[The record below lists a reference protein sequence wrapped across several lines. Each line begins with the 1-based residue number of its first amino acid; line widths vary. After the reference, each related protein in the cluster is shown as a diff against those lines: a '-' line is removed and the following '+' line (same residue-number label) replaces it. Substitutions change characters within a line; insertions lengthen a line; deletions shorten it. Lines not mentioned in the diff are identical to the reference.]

1 MNVKDTSWLKMIK
14 EDWSG
19 SLRLHVKGRSM
30 LPTLQPGDEVI
41 VEPAQPN
48 ELKPGDWVVIQTSN
62 QLLVHRFLTFNADGY
77 LLTKGDAHRAPDPP
91 WTSKDLIGRVTAY
104 GRGEQ
109 IKPIRRND
117 LFEIVRGWW
126 HRVIAHIWLILK
138 SVAFTVLLL
147 NLLLIPEAS
156 QAAVTLIL
164 FDATPAT
171 DHILVEWET
180 GSEINMSGFY
190 IWRAQAANG
199 EYEKISEFIRHEGDQ
214 IFGAY
219 YSFEDRTVAAKATY
233 YYQLEAEETDGSSDF
248 HRLNPRNDQ
257 LVSACINCP
266 TPTSTPTEEP
276 TATPTATSTPEPDA
290 PTPIPALFA
299 RFWADATNLDAGQCT
314 TLRWQTDHAARIEL
328 NGEGVPGSYSEEQVC
343 PCADQSYTLRVVG
356 HDGSV
361 EESTITL
368 NIRGACTPV
377 PPGSTATPTRTPR
390 PTRTPTPRPTRTRP
404 IPTTTPRLTQTPH
417 DAQTAPTTTP
427 SPTAHIH
434 SPLAMPET
442 PTSMAA
448 VSVLPSPTPNTAG
461 FVPTRTPAPTG
472 PGNVRDA
479 NARSGSAP
487 GWPVIALLGGSGL
500 IGAGGWGIWRAWKES
515 DGA

>member
-1 MNVKDTSWLKMIK
+1 MKTIDWVAAL
-14 EDWSG
+14 EDNAWQG
-19 SLRLHVKGRSM
+19 AMRLRVRGDSM
-30 LPTLQPGDEVI
+30 YPTVHRGDEVL
-41 VEPAQPN
+41 VEPARL
-48 ELKPGDWVVIQTSN
+48 EALHPGDWIVLKAPAGLIM
-62 QLLVHRFLTFNADGY
+62 HRFLGLTQDGK
-77 LLTKGDAHRAPDPP
+77 LLTKGDGHRAPDPP
-91 WTSKDLIGRVTAY
+91 WEPSALLGRAVARCHQ
-104 GRGEQ
+104 GKN
-109 IKPIRRND
+109 IPIRSKTAAERVKT
-117 LFEIVRGWW
+117 LW
-126 HRVIAHIWLILK
+126 HRSMATLWRLLRRGRWLGVLG
-138 SVAFTVLLL
+138 ALLL
-147 NLLLIPEAS
+147 PAIIL
-156 QAAVTLIL
+156 AAVTLVSFEAEVQADNSVNI
-164 FDATPAT
+164 T
-171 DHILVEWET
+171 WET
-180 GSEINMSGFY
+180 ASETNMLGFY
-190 IWRAQAANG
+190 VQRSTEEEGTYQRISNIIPAVG
-199 EYEKISEFIRHEGDQ
+199 EVAGAFYDFTDTDTVEG
-214 IFGAY
+214 
-219 YSFEDRTVAAKATY
+219 ETY
-233 YYQLEAEETDGSSDF
+233 YYQLEALETDGSAEF
-248 HRLNPRNDQ
+248 HGPIPVQ
-257 LVSACINCP
+257 IPGEA
-266 TPTSTPTEEP
+266 PTEEPTEEPTAEPETP
-276 TATPTATSTPEPDA
+276 TATPTATATPEPGA
-290 PTPIPALFA
+290 PTPIPTLFA

-356 HDGSV
+356 HDGTV

-434 SPLAMPET
+434 SPLAMPEI